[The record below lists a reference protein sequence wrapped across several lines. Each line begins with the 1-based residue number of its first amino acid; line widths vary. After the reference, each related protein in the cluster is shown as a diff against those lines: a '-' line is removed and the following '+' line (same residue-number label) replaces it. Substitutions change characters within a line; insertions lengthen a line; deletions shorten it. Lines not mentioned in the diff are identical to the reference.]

1 MANENQTTKMHV
13 KVPNLNGFD
22 KSHEHYTTCKTGTLV
37 PILVDEILPN
47 STISLGALAN
57 VDMTPFVTEFNG
69 KIDFRLEAFFV
80 PTRTIWGGAMNF
92 FAQQNQYDPSLP
104 IPAEVPNYTLT
115 PARYGVVNSDIPTL
129 EGYLGMV
136 SNSRFAWDYSALP
149 LVAYHKVFED
159 WYRDSRVQKAL
170 FVPTDVANNPLANLP
185 FVQNSPTSPDLTNGV
200 FADGKRIY
208 DLRQRLYDRD
218 YFTTANL
225 VNKLDETLKVD
236 VQDDAFTIQAI
247 RQINALTRF
256 SELLAG
262 VGNRYEDVM
271 KAVYGVYPKGLAH
284 DKSIYLGQ
292 TRTRIYNQTTI
303 RTTNTQI
310 DIDDGSGTSSS
321 ASSGDATRNP
331 YGQMAGSSVSN
342 PSGTASNS
350 LVDNFT
356 TTEHGYLIV
365 LASVVPIASYST
377 GIRRFLLHKSY
388 PDFGNNLFA
397 GMGNQPI
404 YSSEVAENTNTETPF
419 DEIFGWSDRYA
430 EYKYIN
436 DRVSCGFRDYR
447 QFSSFALKR
456 GFSGSTS
463 LSTSF
468 LEIGINDLDDVT
480 VMSGTSY
487 SGSHRLN
494 VGFKYHVSQ
503 PLPSYCIPTLEMLDN
518 QHTEVVNKGGVH
530 L

>member
-1 MANENQTTKMHV
+1 MANENQTTKMQV
-13 KVPNLNGFD
+13 RVPNLNGFD

-47 STISLGALAN
+47 SVISLGALAN
-57 VDMTPFVTEFNG
+57 VDLTPFVTEFNG

-104 IPAEVPNYTLT
+104 IPAEVPCYTLT
-115 PARYGVVNSDIPTL
+115 PQRWAIVNQVPNTL
-129 EGYLGMV
+129 EGYLGMA
-136 SNSRFAWDYSALP
+136 SNSRFGWSFNALP
-149 LVAYHKVFED
+149 MLAYHKVFED
-159 WYRDSRVQKAL
+159 WYRDSRVQKSL
-170 FVPTDVANNPLANLP
+170 FVPTDVANNPLSNLP
-185 FVQNSPTSPDLTNGV
+185 FLQNSPTSPDLTNGV
-200 FADGKRIY
+200 FPDGKHIY

-225 VNKLDETLKVD
+225 VNKLDETLKIDVVD
-236 VQDDAFTIQAI
+236 DSVTIQAI

-262 VGNRYEDVM
+262 VGNRYEDVL

-292 TRTRIYNQTTI
+292 TRTRVYNQTTI

-310 DIDDGSGTSSS
+310 SDDDGSETR
-321 ASSGDATRNP
+321 AVSGDAVRNP
-331 YGQMAGSSVSN
+331 FGQMAGSSVSN
-342 PSGTASNS
+342 PSATASDS
-350 LVDNFT
+350 LVDNFR

-365 LASVVPIASYST
+365 MASVVPIASYST
-377 GIRRFLLHKSY
+377 GLRRYLLHKSY
-388 PDFGNNLFA
+388 ADFGNNLFA

-404 YSSEVAENTNTETPF
+404 YSSEVADVGSQETPL
-419 DEIFGWSDRYA
+419 DAIFGWSDRYA

-436 DRVSCGFRDYR
+436 DRVSGGFRDSGM
-447 QFSSFALKR
+447 FDAFALKR

-468 LEIGINDLDDVT
+468 LEIGVTDLDDVT
-480 VMSGTSY
+480 VVSGDTTD
-487 SGSHRLN
+487 GDHRLN